1 MTWSILNRVS
11 SIWVAGVD
19 EVGRGSLAG
28 PVSVGVVLMRR
39 EQALELPKIRDS
51 KRLSREGRK
60 KVVFTHL
67 FRVQENTLRWA
78 VASVSARV
86 VDDIGI
92 SAALRQAVRLGLQRV
107 EADPRKTE
115 VLLDG
120 NLFAPRE
127 YRQRTIVRGDETI
140 PLIALASSLAK
151 LHRDR
156 LMERHAKHLPGYGFE
171 RHVGYGTKAHYEA
184 LRKLGLSPIHRRSF
198 IH

>member
-51 KRLSREGRK
+51 KRLSRKGRK

-86 VDDIGI
+86 VDHIGI
-92 SAALRQAVRLGLQRV
+92 RAALRQAVRLGLQRV
-107 EADPRKTE
+107 GADPRKTE

-127 YRQRTIVRGDETI
+127 YRQRTIIRGDETI

-156 LMERHAKHLPGYGFE
+156 LMERHAKRLPGYGFE